1 MFKIHERVSHFQST
15 SGDCS
20 SPLSYPI
27 EVIIIVVCCLLGLAW
42 AIYNIF
48 QVEKINVRGGFNGE
62 TATNPKHLTSHQENT
77 LLELGDKIS
86 EVNVSICRAPK
97 NSWKQNIQSVSSSS
111 SLCSS
116 LSLSW
121 LNKEYGLQLPSWL
134 EQLFQSS
141 VESSEWSSQPEPTT
155 ELHTVLMDP
164 SHQPSELP
172 IRLVVLWD
180 SLSFQS
186 VS

>member
-86 EVNVSICRAPK
+86 EVNMSICRAPK
-97 NSWKQNIQSVSSSS
+97 NS
-111 SLCSS
+111 
-116 LSLSW
+116 
-121 LNKEYGLQLPSWL
+121 
-134 EQLFQSS
+134 
-141 VESSEWSSQPEPTT
+141 
-155 ELHTVLMDP
+155 
-164 SHQPSELP
+164 
-172 IRLVVLWD
+172 
-180 SLSFQS
+180 
-186 VS
+186 